1 MRHIMMISAATLA
14 CVWVSAA
21 SAKPKLTV
29 LQDLTT
35 QTGGGP
41 EYPPIVGKDGL
52 LYGTT
57 YTSNNGG
64 GIYSIGKDGK
74 NFAVLYEFPGGQAG
88 NGPFGQLVQGPDGL
102 FYGTTLFGGTS
113 GQGTVFQFDA
123 SARSVTILHAF
134 DVGDGAYP
142 YAGLVQDKA
151 GNFYGTTSTGGAD
164 GFGTIYKIASGSN
177 AFSKIAD
184 FSSNSGGQPFSPLLV
199 GKDGML
205 YGTTTN
211 FGPSG
216 KGTIFR
222 LSTQGGKIEV
232 LHGFSGPDGAA
243 PFSALI
249 GGKNGV
255 FYGTTDFGGKT
266 NDGVVF
272 SFTLKGRKLAVLH
285 SFSGPDGAYP
295 QGTLALDGD
304 GRLLGTTGAF
314 GAHGGGTIYRYDPAS
329 SSFETIYEL
338 SPGVAAEPNAGLTS
352 AGGTKFYG
360 GALNGGTSQFEQGA
374 IFKFS
379 E

>member
-1 MRHIMMISAATLA
+1 MRHIISISAASLA

-29 LQDLTT
+29 LQDLTE

-41 EYPPIVGKDGL
+41 EFPPIIGKDGL

-64 GIYSIGKDGK
+64 GIYSIGTDGK
-74 NFAVLYEFPGGQAG
+74 NFAVLYQFPGGQAG
-88 NGPFGQLVQGPDGL
+88 FGPFGQLLQGPDGL
-102 FYGTTLFGGTS
+102 FYGTTLSGGTS

-123 SARSVTILHAF
+123 SARSVSILHAF
-134 DVGDGAYP
+134 DVADGAYP

-164 GFGTIYKIASGSN
+164 GLGTIYKIAAGSN

-184 FSSNSGGQPFSPLLV
+184 FSSDSGGQPSSPLLV

-249 GGKNGV
+249 GGKNGM

-295 QGTLALDGD
+295 QGAVVLDKMG
-304 GRLLGTTGAF
+304 GLLGTTGDF
-314 GAHGGGTIYRYDPAS
+314 GANGGGTIYRYDPSTAS
-329 SSFETIYEL
+329 FKTLIDL
-338 SPGVAAEPNAGLTS
+338 SPAVAGEPNAGLTY
-352 AGGTKFYG
+352 AGGKTLYG
-360 GALNGGTSQFEQGA
+360 GAQSGGQGNFEAGA
-374 IFKFS
+374 IFKFQ